1 MYETTLRLKIIRSEY
16 LVSLISISE
25 SRSKGML
32 DGSKSID
39 RFSMIFCK
47 YLNISNKDSRSTEN
61 IKD

>member
-1 MYETTLRLKIIRSEY
+1 MIRIEY

-25 SRSKGML
+25 SRSKGIIV
-32 DGSKSID
+32 GSKSID

-47 YLNISNKDSRSTEN
+47 DLNIINIDSRSTEN